1 MQVIAL
7 LVVDVTARNNENTYD
22 DRMTLVECRTKGIN
36 LMQGMERIAKTT
48 ARRLRDFNEAHG
60 GEQLENGKVH

>member
-22 DRMTLVECRTKGIN
+22 DRMTLAECRTKGVN
-36 LMQGMERIAKTT
+36 LMQGMERIAQTT
-48 ARRLRDFNEAHG
+48 ARRLRDFQRGTRWRAT
-60 GEQLENGKVH
+60 